1 MGKADQATDVNSM
14 GRLVECCLWLIKA
27 SGTYYTSRVGRLR
40 PVQAARACLIW
51 IGRELIK
58 EVGTGTHLS
67 RLAKMELGDKLDG
80 L

>member
-1 MGKADQATDVNSM
+1 MV
-14 GRLVECCLWLIKA
+14 
-27 SGTYYTSRVGRLR
+27 
-40 PVQAARACLIW
+40 W

-58 EVGTGTHLS
+58 EVGIGTHLS